1 MAPTPSTMLQLGTTA
16 PPFALQDVR
25 TGETVT
31 RDQFSGKPLLVMF
44 VCNHCPFVIHVRE
57 ELARIGEEYGARGVG
72 IVAIC
77 SNDADAYPDDAPD
90 KMAERAKEWGWTFP
104 YLYDEDQSVAR
115 AYRAACTP
123 DFFLF
128 DREHKLVYRGQLDD
142 SRPSNGVPVTGR
154 DLRKALDAVLNG
166 ELPHPDQKPSLGC
179 SIKWKAGNAPDYA
192 VSPSS

>member
-1 MAPTPSTMLQLGTTA
+1 MLPLGTVA
-16 PPFALQDVR
+16 PAFSLVDVR
-25 TGETVT
+25 TGEMVSSN
-31 RDQFSGKPLLVMF
+31 QFAGKPLLVMF
-44 VCNHCPFVIHVRE
+44 VCNHCPFVIHVHE
-57 ELARIGEEYGARGVG
+57 ELARIGEEYAPRGVG

-90 KMAERAKEWGWTFP
+90 KMAVKAKEWKWQFP
-104 YLYDEDQSVAR
+104 YLHDADQAVAR

-128 DREHKLVYRGQLDD
+128 DNQHRLAYRGQLDD
-142 SRPSNGVPVTGR
+142 SRPTNGVPVTGR

-166 ELPHPDQKPSLGC
+166 ELPHPDQKPSIGC

-192 VSPSS
+192 VSASS